1 MSKQY
6 IRPCPVR
13 LIGRDLR
20 EENFSKFTPIYP
32 CAIAADLDASI
43 WLVECDCG
51 IEFKTHAD
59 RLLNQEVTSC
69 GQCVD
74 TDTVQSE
81 VAYLELS
88 DCYDLLKFG

>member
-13 LIGRDLR
+13 LIGKDLR
-20 EENFSKFTPIYP
+20 EKDLGRLTAVYP

-43 WLVECDCG
+43 WLIECRCG
-51 IEFKTHAD
+51 IEFIAHAD
-59 RLLNQEVTSC
+59 KLLSGEVSSC

-74 TDTVQSE
+74 TDAVQSE
-81 VAYLELS
+81 VAYLDFP
-88 DCYDLLKFG
+88 DCYDLLQFG

>member
-20 EENFSKFTPIYP
+20 EADLGSLVAIYP

-51 IEFKTHAD
+51 VEFKTHSD
-59 RLLNQEVTSC
+59 KLLSGEVTSC
-69 GQCVD
+69 GQCGGACEW
-74 TDTVQSE
+74 QSE
-81 VAYLELS
+81 APYIMLP
-88 DCYDLLKFG
+88 DCYE